1 VLPATVNAEVRDH
14 LDTFTAAGYDA
25 LLFTSPTGCLL
36 RHSNFRRATWSPAL
50 IEAGLSGVHF
60 HDLRHAGNHL
70 VAEAGANL
78 RELMERMGHAS
89 SRAALIYLH
98 STQER
103 QRVLAD
109 AVDERARRDLGAD
122 SCGTHVAR
130 EARADADDDQRASSR
145 DPPEL
150 GFYLAPRAVSERT
163 T

>member
-1 VLPATVNAEVRDH
+1 MS
-14 LDTFTAAGYDA
+14 FCQTASS
-25 LLFTSPTGCLL
+25 LKSNT
-36 RHSNFRRATWSPAL
+36 NFRRGIWTKALAAT
-50 IEAGLSGVHF
+50 GLTGIHF
-60 HDLRHAGNHL
+60 HDRRHAGNHL

-109 AVDERARRDLGAD
+109 AIDERARPDLGAD
-122 SCGTHVAR
+122 CCGVDVAR
-130 EARADADDDQRASSR
+130 DGQEDASNEKFTSSR

-150 GFYLAPRAVSERT
+150 GF
-163 T
+163 